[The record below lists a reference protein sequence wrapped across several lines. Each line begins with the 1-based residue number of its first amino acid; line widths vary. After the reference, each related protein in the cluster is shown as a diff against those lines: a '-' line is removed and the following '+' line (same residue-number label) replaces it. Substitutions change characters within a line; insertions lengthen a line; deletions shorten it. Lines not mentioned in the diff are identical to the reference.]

1 MCVRGSLVCV
11 VASFVVNTV
20 SAMQLGHVQTA
31 SQMMQTG
38 STINQTTGHKYTQWL
53 TNFNDVLY
61 TSPVSVGGHNLKAI
75 VDTGSFDQ
83 VVLTTHC
90 KRCGNSHHLYHYK
103 STGKAGALVLGI
115 LSYGSGT
122 VYTTEVVDSF
132 SVGQLSNKKQPF
144 WAVTDAEM
152 PLLEENAF
160 QVIFGIGPPASV
172 LKFAHEEQR
181 EIHRELDGFMTDGGS
196 VDAEITEIVAR
207 YDGNVVHAKA
217 TKPFVSAMGIKS
229 VSACFF
235 KPSGSGGFIIW
246 DDDAAK
252 KVPTAF
258 QETPVVGNDF
268 WSAKMSGVKFGRVH
282 GGSSES
288 PFGSPTQLG
297 CGGDGCDAILDTG
310 SSLIAAPGIVVSEV
324 YDIIDRWVTSG
335 GTCDDLSMLP
345 DLEFSLG
352 NVRLSLPAESY
363 IGRAYGDLTSSTKNH
378 MPNFERSKHAV
389 SIDGSRCEVLLVEMD
404 DNSWVLGMPFFR
416 KYYTTFTYNGDS
428 GGTMSFSVAN
438 DECKPH
444 ASPASADLLKNF
456 PLSSPRPATLRV
468 DASKIRLPGVV
479 GRRLSDVAMS
489 KMQH

>member
-1 MCVRGSLVCV
+1 
-11 VASFVVNTV
+11 
-20 SAMQLGHVQTA
+20 MQLTHVPQASEMIQTHN
-31 SQMMQTG
+31 
-38 STINQTTGHKYTQWL
+38 TINQTRGHKYAQQL
-53 TNFNDVLY
+53 TNFKDVLY
-61 TSPVSVGGHNLKAI
+61 TSLVSVGGHNLKAI

-83 VVLTTHC
+83 VVLSTEC
-90 KRCGNSHHLYHYK
+90 DRCGSSHDLYHYK
-103 STGKAGALVLGI
+103 SVKAEALVLGI

-122 VYTTEVVDSF
+122 VYTAEVTDSF
-132 SVGQLSNKKQPF
+132 SVGPLSNNKQPF

-152 PLLEENAF
+152 PLLEDNAF

-172 LKFAHEEQR
+172 LKFAHEEER
-181 EIHRELDGFMTDGGS
+181 EIHREVDDFTRDGGS
-196 VDAEITEIVAR
+196 VDAEITEILER
-207 YDGNVVHAKA
+207 YDGNLVHAK
-217 TKPFVSAMGIKS
+217 TTMPFVSAMGIRS

-235 KPSGSGGFIIW
+235 KPSGSGGFIVW
-246 DDDAAK
+246 NDDAAET
-252 KVPTAF
+252 VPTAF

-268 WSAKMSGVKFGRVH
+268 WSAKISGVKFGRVN

-297 CGGDGCDAILDTG
+297 CGGKGCDAILDTG
-310 SSLIAAPGIVVSEV
+310 SSLIAAPGDVVSKV
-324 YDIIDRWVTSG
+324 YDVIDRWVTAG

-352 NVRLSLPAESY
+352 DVRLSLPAESY
-363 IGRAYGDLTSSTKNH
+363 IGRAYGDLISSTKGH
-378 MPNFERSKHAV
+378 MPNFERSKHVV

-416 KYYTTFTYNGDS
+416 KYYTTFSYNGDL

-444 ASPASADLLKNF
+444 ASPASADLMTDSS
-456 PLSSPRPATLRV
+456 LSGPRPATLRV

-479 GRRLSDVAMS
+479 GRRLSDVAML
-489 KMQH
+489 KTQH